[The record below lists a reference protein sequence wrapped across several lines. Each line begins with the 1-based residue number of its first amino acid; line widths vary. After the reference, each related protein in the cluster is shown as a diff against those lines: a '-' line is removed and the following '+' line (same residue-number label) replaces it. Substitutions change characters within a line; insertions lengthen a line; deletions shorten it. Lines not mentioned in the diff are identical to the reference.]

1 MSTEES
7 LSEPE
12 SGRHDG
18 NSSGSDED
26 LPNRK
31 RLCVRPLLWRS
42 TEENGLMA
50 RLDRKVTRRQS
61 QQSASMVIE
70 CTVGPASNGEA
81 PDDAPEFALAP
92 TT

>member
-1 MSTEES
+1 M
-7 LSEPE
+7 SEPE

-18 NSSGSDED
+18 NSSDEE

-42 TEENGLMA
+42 TEVNGLMA
-50 RLDRKVTRRQS
+50 QLERKVTQRQS
-61 QQSASMVIE
+61 QRSASMVIE
-70 CTVGPASNGEA
+70 HTVGPASNREA
-81 PDDAPEFALAP
+81 PDDAPKFALAP

>member
-1 MSTEES
+1 MSSEES

-18 NSSGSDED
+18 NSSGLDED

-31 RLCVRPLLWRS
+31 RICVRPLLWQS
-42 TEENGLMA
+42 TEANGLMA
-50 RLDRKVTRRQS
+50 WLDRKITRRQS

-70 CTVGPASNGEA
+70 RTVGPASNWEA
-81 PDDAPEFALAP
+81 TDDAPKFALAP

>member
-1 MSTEES
+1 M
-7 LSEPE
+7 SEPE
-12 SGRHDG
+12 SERHDG

-42 TEENGLMA
+42 TEVNGLMA
-50 RLDRKVTRRQS
+50 RLDCKVNRRQS
-61 QQSASMVIE
+61 QRSVSTVIE
-70 CTVGPASNGEA
+70 RTMGPASNREA
-81 PDDAPEFALAP
+81 QDDAPEFALAP